1 MLSIS
6 VKEFLFWKNKQ
17 LSKGGDQ
24 QSFDVLLDCIGG
36 ISTSDLNMKI
46 LNPKENLHLKKNLEF
61 LESLWEEQ
69 LLKACPIQYL
79 CGITFWRDL
88 KLKVTN
94 KVLIPRP
101 ETELI
106 VDIVFN
112 IFKKKSEKLFFAEL
126 GTGSGAISIAL
137 ALAYPFS
144 FGVATDIDQDA
155 LEIATKNYK
164 IFSNQSNLKF
174 FCGNWWSPLE
184 SFKGKIDLAISN
196 PPYIP
201 RDTYEKLPKEVK
213 NFEPKI
219 ALLGGDDGLKH
230 IREIILKAPLFL
242 KEKGWLILENHFDQ
256 SEKVKKLLIKIIIL
270 NLSINYFF
278 TLLIHSFLLVN
289 LIIYLL

>member
-6 VKEFLFWKNKQ
+6 VKEFLFWKKTQ
-17 LSKGGDQ
+17 LSKGGDP
-24 QSFDVLLDCIGG
+24 QSLALLLDSVGG
-36 ISTSDLNMKI
+36 ISTSDLNLI
-46 LNPKENLHLKKNLEF
+46 SINPKRNLHIKKNLEF
-61 LESLWEEQ
+61 LESIWNDHLY
-69 LLKACPIQYL
+69 KSCPIQYL

-112 IFKKKSEKLFFAEL
+112 KFRKKSEKLFFAEL

-144 FGVATDIDQDA
+144 DGVATDIDQDA

-164 IFSNQSNLKF
+164 ISSKQSNLKF
-174 FCGNWWSPLE
+174 FCGNWWSPLK

-201 RDTYEKLPKEVK
+201 KDTYEKLPREVK
-213 NFEPKI
+213 NFEPKV
-219 ALLGGDDGLKH
+219 ALLGGEDGLKH
-230 IREIILKAPLFL
+230 IREIIQKAPIFL

-256 SEKVKKLLIKIIIL
+256 GEKVKQLFIKNKFTSIEIVKD
-270 NLSINYFF
+270 LSGIGRF
-278 TLLIHSFLLVN
+278 TIGR
-289 LIIYLL
+289 YK

>member
-6 VKEFLFWKNKQ
+6 AEEFLFWKKKQ
-17 LSKGGDQ
+17 LFKGGDQ
-24 QSFDVLLDCIGG
+24 QSFAVLLDCIGG
-36 ISTSDLNMKI
+36 ISTSDLNLI
-46 LNPKENLHLKKNLEF
+46 SINPERNLHLKKNLQF
-61 LESLWEEQ
+61 LESIWNEH
-69 LLKACPIQYL
+69 LLKSCPIQYL

-112 IFKKKSEKLFFAEL
+112 IFLKKSEKLFFAEL

-144 FGVATDIDQDA
+144 EVVATDIDRDA

-164 IFSNQSNLKF
+164 NSSKQSNLKF
-174 FCGNWWSPLE
+174 YYGNWWSPLE
-184 SFKGKIDLAISN
+184 SFKGKLDLAISN

-201 RDTYEKLPKEVK
+201 KDTYEKLPKEVK

-219 ALLGGDDGLKH
+219 ALLGGEDGLKH
-230 IREIILKAPLFL
+230 IREIIQKAPLFL

-256 SEKVKKLLIKIIIL
+256 GEKVKKLLTK
-270 NLSINYFF
+270 NKFTSIEIVKDFSGIGRF
-278 TLLIHSFLLVN
+278 TIGR
-289 LIIYLL
+289 YK

>member
-6 VKEFLFWKNKQ
+6 LEEFLIWKKKQ

-24 QSFDVLLDCIGG
+24 QSFAVLLDCIGG
-36 ISTSDLNMKI
+36 ISTSDLNLI
-46 LNPKENLHLKKNLEF
+46 YINHEGNLHLKQNLEF
-61 LESLWEEQ
+61 LESIWNEH
-69 LLKACPIQYL
+69 LLNSCPIQYL

-112 IFKKKSEKLFFAEL
+112 TFRKKSEKLFFAEL

-144 FGVATDIDQDA
+144 EVAATDIDRDA
-155 LEIATKNYK
+155 LEIANKNYINSSK
-164 IFSNQSNLKF
+164 QSNLKF
-174 FCGNWWSPLE
+174 YCGNWWSPLE
-184 SFKGKIDLAISN
+184 RFKGKIDLAISN

-201 RDTYEKLPKEVK
+201 KDTYEKLPKEVK
-213 NFEPKI
+213 NFEPKV
-219 ALLGGDDGLKH
+219 ALLGGEDGLEH
-230 IREIILKAPLFL
+230 IRKIIQKAPLFL
-242 KEKGWLILENHFDQ
+242 KENGWLILENHFDQ
-256 SEKVKKLLIKIIIL
+256 GEKVKQLLLKNQFTSIEIVKD
-270 NLSINYFF
+270 LSGIGRF
-278 TLLIHSFLLVN
+278 TIGR
-289 LIIYLL
+289 YK